1 MTGNA
6 KHLVEWHLE
15 VVAQGLDGKGTIRG
29 SAVVLFTVCAKSLV
43 KRGGVESSE
52 RIGVVKYFPESV
64 RARKT
69 KLLREV
75 WHKVDEKSSHLISL
89 HMLHRT
95 FPSCL
100 LKSFDQTLDM
110 VDPQHRV
117 RSSSHL
123 FLIMISDSLCTGASA
138 SLIPETNVSMYNGL
152 DPSRN
157 FIRNPH
163 PRYAKMMD

>member
-29 SAVVLFTVCAKSLV
+29 SAVVLFKVCAKSLV

-89 HMLHRT
+89 HMLSIGR
-95 FPSCL
+95 L

-123 FLIMISDSLCTGASA
+123 FLINL
-138 SLIPETNVSMYNGL
+138 GL
-152 DPSRN
+152 
-157 FIRNPH
+157 
-163 PRYAKMMD
+163 YALELVLA